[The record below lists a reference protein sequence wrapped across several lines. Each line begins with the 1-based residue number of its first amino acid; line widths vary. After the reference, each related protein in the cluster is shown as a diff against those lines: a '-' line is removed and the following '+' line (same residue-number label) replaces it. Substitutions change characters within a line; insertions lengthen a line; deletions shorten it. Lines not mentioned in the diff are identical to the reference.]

1 MNGKIKD
8 YVSRRLE
15 EKQLST
21 LTFAEKIYSPSDNL
35 LAFTCFLPIED
46 TMYKINYSRK
56 NFDDEG
62 ELVGDF
68 YLIGGRCIPCSIKYK
83 IIDED

>member
-1 MNGKIKD
+1 MNGRIKD
-8 YVSRRLE
+8 YAPRKLE

-21 LTFAEKIYSPSDNL
+21 LTFVEKIYSPSDNL
-35 LAFTCFLPIED
+35 LEFTCFLPIED

-56 NFDDEG
+56 KFDDGG
-62 ELVGDF
+62 EPVGDF

>member
-8 YVSRRLE
+8 YASRRLE

-35 LAFTCFLPIED
+35 LAFACFLPIED

-56 NFDDEG
+56 NFNDEG
-62 ELVGDF
+62 EPVGDF
-68 YLIGGRCIPCSIKYK
+68 YLIGGRRIPCSIKYK
-83 IIDED
+83 ITNED

>member
-1 MNGKIKD
+1 MLKRFI
-8 YVSRRLE
+8 LL
-15 EKQLST
+15 QI
-21 LTFAEKIYSPSDNL
+21 IYWHSL
-35 LAFTCFLPIED
+35 VFLPIED

-62 ELVGDF
+62 EPVGDF
-68 YLIGGRCIPCSIKYK
+68 YLIGGRCIPCSIKHK

>member
-46 TMYKINYSRK
+46 TMYKNMKYILEQWK
-56 NFDDEG
+56 KDE
-62 ELVGDF
+62 F
-68 YLIGGRCIPCSIKYK
+68 YDRDKM
-83 IIDED
+83 

>member
-56 NFDDEG
+56 ILMMKENLLEIFI
-62 ELVGDF
+62 L
-68 YLIGGRCIPCSIKYK
+68 LA
-83 IIDED
+83 EDVFLAV